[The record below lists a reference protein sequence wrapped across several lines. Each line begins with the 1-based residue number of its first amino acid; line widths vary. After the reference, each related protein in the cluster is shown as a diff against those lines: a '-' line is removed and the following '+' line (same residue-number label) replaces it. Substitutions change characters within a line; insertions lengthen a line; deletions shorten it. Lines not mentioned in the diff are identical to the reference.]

1 MKSLSLKIAE
11 TEEGKRERKEK
22 KTFLR
27 LLDEVKTGKML
38 VWISF
43 CFIFFTTPHTI
54 DQFLYVVYPGGT
66 LLKSMQY
73 NVTKCNFRVIQHISL
88 FKSLMELRTCNKL

>member
-11 TEEGKRERKEK
+11 AEKGNGERKEK

-43 CFIFFTTPHTI
+43 CFIFLTTPHTV
-54 DQFLYVVYPGGT
+54 DQFLYVVYPG
-66 LLKSMQY
+66 
-73 NVTKCNFRVIQHISL
+73 VTIIFNIF
-88 FKSLMELRTCNKL
+88 NNDN